1 MKKRI
6 WKKLV
11 ALGLAVTLF
20 LSYGNITTLAASSV
34 RGNIDGTTVSGS
46 ITTYNNSYA
55 VAETSY
61 ARSSSKIYATAYI
74 YYWWGSTYYY
84 TTSGR
89 ASSTAGGVS
98 ATATK
103 KLGGA
108 EVVAAEGNHEV
119 QWGAYTW
126 LPSPTTVGTIPSSA
140 IEI

>member
-11 ALGLAVTLF
+11 ALGLAAVLF

-34 RGNIDGTTVSGS
+34 SGELEGTTVNGNVSM
-46 ITTYNNSYA
+46 N
-55 VAETSY
+55 
-61 ARSSSKIYATAYI
+61 SSSATAVTSFAKSGGTIYATAYV
-74 YYWWGSTYYY
+74 YFWYDTYYFV
-84 TTSGR
+84 TSSGR
-89 ASSTAGGVS
+89 NSATMGGIS

-108 EVVAAEGNHEV
+108 DVVAGEGIHEV
-119 QWGAYTW
+119 KWGAYTW
-126 LPSPTTVGTIPSSA
+126 APSPTTVGTIPSSS